1 MTQQPL
7 SFEPQRSR
15 NTDPLSSH
23 RAERQ
28 MRSSGAMR
36 GQRLIA
42 LELVKQFPGKT
53 SKQLAEVG
61 TLDRYQLARRLPE
74 LRAMKLIRGV
84 EIGSEDVRWYA
95 ETDTQHSV
103 EQGTPEA
110 VRGS

>member
-1 MTQQPL
+1 MTQTQF

-36 GQRLIA
+36 GQWLIT
-42 LELVKQFPGKT
+42 LNLVKEFPGKT
-53 SKQLAEVG
+53 SKQLAEYG
-61 TLDRYQLARRLPE
+61 LLDRYQLARRLPE
-74 LRAMKLIRGV
+74 LRQMKLIRGV

-95 ETDTQHSV
+95 ETDTQHSIG
-103 EQGTPEA
+103 QGTPEA
-110 VRGS
+110 VRVS